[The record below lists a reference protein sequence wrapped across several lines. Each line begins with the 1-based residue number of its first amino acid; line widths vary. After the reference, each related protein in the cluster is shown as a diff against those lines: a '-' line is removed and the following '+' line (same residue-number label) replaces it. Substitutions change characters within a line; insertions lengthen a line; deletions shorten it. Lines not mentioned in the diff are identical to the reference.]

1 MRFVPIDEVEKE
13 EPSGFTFVPL
23 GQETPAKEQE
33 VLGVQAK
40 KDKGKSVL
48 EGTTLSEGEAPVKQE
63 TVKLPGFEHLYPSE
77 ESPFNLSE
85 QSRTEKLIMQGL
97 DPEFARAT
105 ARRNIAEGKATTGKE
120 YGIARETP
128 EEVQLAEDLKY
139 VSGKT
144 GIEDTAQVLKR
155 AGVKATTG
163 MAQAGGGMQRFV
175 GEMLDL
181 DTSDETKT
189 LDQIN
194 TFTQSMGEAPNKPVQ
209 IIEGAFNSI
218 GQQMPALVAG
228 VATGSQPLVLASM
241 FANSFGQNYDDSRRR
256 DLDAVDSTARAA
268 AYAAFEVIGEKFGL
282 GDQLTALKKA
292 ATGVAEK
299 DLAEFFAKALAKEIP
314 GEQLTY
320 AGQFAVDKGFGLNP
334 EAGLKEFIQGAV
346 DTMLVTATQ
355 GGIMLGGGMTMNKLV
370 GGKGGRQE
378 EPEQKTAAELTK
390 EKGFTFVPLGQTK
403 EEVVAAPIE
412 KAELREPT
420 MKNMREDFDS
430 LIGNLQEKYNSN
442 VDRLKQKFAE
452 ITGKTTA
459 EEADPVQAQFKDT
472 VARYQDMGMT
482 REQARQLATQDFQ
495 EAGYGNRLDTG
506 TVQSGVSV
514 PSEQR
519 GADTGTPAP
528 IGAGVGRDSETAVL
542 PSGGAEA
549 QPSTLKPVESF
560 FEDVEKKRNVDYKS
574 TKKLV
579 SMPIDQF
586 LTLAERLDTPDKD
599 KQERVSK
606 RIEADEQFSE
616 TPYLYF
622 GTWSKDMPKGQAKVT
637 GHEGRHRAMQLKK
650 MGYTHM
656 PVELRGDIR
665 WSEQDDPTK
674 GDYDEVYPTEIIG
687 ENDDVMPFPVPRE
700 MATAPYADAQQ
711 AAPTPAA
718 IEETVT
724 PTATVKQGKPRGR
737 PKAALTEE
745 EAAAKKATRAAQ
757 TKEWKAT
764 NKTVAEKLSVLDEQ
778 APVREE
784 FTNEDAYLDA
794 SMQYRARRNQALDLL
809 RETAFGPKRGTKLG
823 NDAKEGLNHPSVTV
837 KELAETQQ
845 RYELKKGTARAELIE
860 ATDGVE
866 NDKYADFKTS
876 GQALSWIAKNGNE
889 FESTLAKRILP
900 FVRNMRV
907 VIVRSPADLPTN
919 YLRRQFEGA
928 AGMYSNGVIYLD
940 ANGGMN
946 NTVFLHEALHGATI
960 DRINKYI
967 DAVDAGIEP
976 EANLAEAVEEMNAV
990 MKSAGRMYAA
1000 LNQLGMTDARTD
1012 ALARAEA
1019 FTDIKEFVAYGMSNP
1034 AMQEFLLQAP
1044 GMMSPT
1050 ATYFDGLY
1058 NRFVQSIR
1066 KLFNMGPKH
1075 SSAMQDLIIV
1085 TDKLLA
1091 VDIGEPKVTKQEA
1104 AAAKKQTQKFDVD
1117 AEKIRLSNTST
1128 DMVSA
1133 IGESIENHSFEPI
1146 KELLDARFE
1155 DLGNGFI
1162 KKTLYTMQTADI
1174 LRWKGN
1180 EIPALVE
1187 VDALTQEMSAM
1198 RMRMMAASAKKADA
1212 LAAFIRKNGSVALS
1226 NTMHLARLKKVSPTE
1241 HATAADAIKADPI
1254 IQQYERL
1261 NADPATDPADIPVN
1275 KGMIT
1280 RRTNQINAVYT
1291 AWDALGKQ
1299 KGGHEMYKMVRQYY
1313 QDAYTTTRTMLNEQ
1327 IDALPIDAAA
1337 KAKLLKSVRLMHEK
1351 SVGTDTEVLTDEDGT
1366 PFAEVSF
1373 KNLPEDYF
1381 PFKRYGEYWLRVE
1394 GGPAG
1399 REFYLFENGTQRNLF
1414 LKRRAREMGVD
1425 PKDSDIFEQGDD
1437 IHALRQNFQD
1447 SSVMLQEMFANI
1459 DQADGA
1465 GRFDIANFA
1474 GAADPEAAAK
1484 AALEAYK
1491 EELKDQLYQTYLM
1504 TMPER
1509 SFRKQFIHAEKITG
1523 FSADIL
1529 RNFKTSATA
1538 YANQLA
1544 KLKYGTEISNTVQRA
1559 RDTLKGMPTDMRGRM
1574 ELFVNEMDKRAQAE
1588 VNPPEDSAFAAG
1600 LNQFA
1605 FIMLLTGAAS
1615 AATQMASIPIMVM
1628 PTLSE
1633 QYGYG
1638 KASAEL
1644 AKLMPIWK
1652 SVGITQKDSETGEVT
1667 YTAPSLASSD
1677 LARKNP
1683 NLNRAF
1689 QEAAEKYNLFSLTN
1703 TSVITDSARTPDNSP
1718 ESMLGK
1724 TGKTITRGMTA
1735 LFTGSE
1741 RMSREIS
1748 FAMAFNLE
1756 FAKSGNFDESV
1767 QKAVQTT
1774 HELLGRYDNMNR
1786 PRVLR
1791 NFAGR
1796 TVGQFKMY
1804 SIFMTSW
1811 FIRNGNTMFREGLGE
1826 AEGRA
1831 AAQRL
1836 AGTLIMGSLFHGL
1849 VGMPMYSVITAVVD
1863 ALTDEDDEEVKKR
1876 LAKNPLTA
1884 MNSNFRFRYEF
1895 LPKYFGEITMPGLDG
1910 RQHSLAEVLEK
1921 GPISALTDINFS
1933 SRTSF
1938 DGMWWREA
1946 KPGKTF
1952 VETAQNIILSNLGPG
1967 VSTGFNMVGAIDDF
1981 SNGKIQR
1988 GLEKLVPAFFRGS
2001 LVATRLGTEGAETKG
2016 GDKLLKQEEI
2026 NTLNLIAAATGFQP
2040 TRLSRI
2046 QEKNFAIQ
2054 KELVEAGTKRIKL
2067 LRRLNELALDDKV
2080 DGDAIRK
2087 AVKDIVEYNKRYPM
2101 EKFLIE
2107 PETIRKSLETMAEKR
2122 GMTIRGQYM
2131 DKKLAPYVYPSTRA
2145 VTPIKEQ

>member
-1 MRFVPIDEVEKE
+1 MKFVPIDKVEKE
-13 EPSGFTFVPL
+13 EPSYKFVPLGEEGEGTGYTFVPL
-23 GQETPAKEQE
+23 AESQPEEDKITGVKEKT
-33 VLGVQAK
+33 K
-40 KDKGKSVL
+40 KGESVL
-48 EGTTLSEGEAPVKQE
+48 AGTTLTPATEVAPKQE

-85 QSRTEKLIMQGL
+85 QSRTEKLIMQGIA
-97 DPEFARAT
+97 PETARAT
-105 ARRNIAEGKATTGKE
+105 AQRNIIEGKPTTGRE
-120 YGIARETP
+120 FGIARETP

-218 GQQMPALVAG
+218 GQQMPALIAG

-282 GDQLTALKKA
+282 GDQLIALKKA

-403 EEVVAAPIE
+403 EEVVAPPVE

-420 MKNMREDFDS
+420 MENMREDFDA
-430 LIGNLQEKYNSN
+430 LIGNLQEKYNSS

-459 EEADPVQAQFKDT
+459 EEVDPIQAQFKDT

-482 REQARQLATQDFQ
+482 REQARQLATQDFE
-495 EAGYGNRLDTG
+495 EAGYGDRLDTG

-549 QPSTLKPVESF
+549 QPSALGKVVGFTTAKGSTYEVDDQGKTVRTKRSEGKGQGTTYEPHSALYLDTASQESMMDDMRGGMGDTAIRLGYEKDGSFVSVADVNEIPSDAAPKVAVVNKNTNSLVSIFDAQTQPAVDLHPVE
-560 FEDVEKKRNVDYKS
+560 
-574 TKKLV
+574 KLY
-579 SMPIDQF
+579 
-586 LTLAERLDTPDKD
+586 TPDGMSNTHVGNKIT
-599 KQERVSK
+599 E
-606 RIEADEQFSE
+606 
-616 TPYLYF
+616 
-622 GTWSKDMPKGQAKVT
+622 
-637 GHEGRHRAMQLKK
+637 LK
-650 MGYTHM
+650 T
-656 PVELRGDIR
+656 
-665 WSEQDDPTK
+665 
-674 GDYDEVYPTEIIG
+674 
-687 ENDDVMPFPVPRE
+687 
-700 MATAPYADAQQ
+700 
-711 AAPTPAA
+711 APTPAA
-718 IEETVT
+718 VEETVT

-745 EAAAKKATRAAQ
+745 EAAAKKAARAEQ

-764 NKTVAEKLSVLDEQ
+764 NKQLLDAQNVLNLE

-794 SMQYRARRNQALDLL
+794 SMRYRTDRQAALDLL
-809 RETAFGPKRGTKLG
+809 NGIATGARRNTALG
-823 NDAKEGLNHPSVTV
+823 KTAQEGLTNPSITPQELAAV
-837 KELAETQQ
+837 KEREAL
-845 RYELKKGTARAELIE
+845 RKGTARSELLE

-866 NDKYADFKTS
+866 NDKYADFKTV
-876 GQALSWIAKNGNE
+876 GQALTWLTKNGNE
-889 FESTLAKRILP
+889 FESTLAKRMLP
-900 FVRNMRV
+900 FVRNMKV

-919 YLRRQFEGA
+919 YLRKQFEGA

-967 DAVDAGIEP
+967 DAVDAGVEP
-976 EANLAEAVEEMNAV
+976 EAKLAEAVEEMNAV

-1058 NRFVQSIR
+1058 NRFVQTIR

-1091 VDIGEPKVTKQEA
+1091 VEIGESKVTKQEA
-1104 AAAKKQTQKFDVD
+1104 ALAKKQTQKFDVD
-1117 AEKIRLSNTST
+1117 AEKIRLSNSST
-1128 DMVSA
+1128 TMVSA

-1280 RRTNQINAVYT
+1280 RRTNQINAVYA

-1337 KAKLLKSVRLMHEK
+1337 KARLLKSVRLMHER
-1351 SVGTDTEVLTDEDGT
+1351 SVGQGVEKEIVEADDGT
-1366 PFAEVSF
+1366 PFAEISF

-1399 REFYLFENGTQRNLF
+1399 REFYLFENGKDRNLF
-1414 LKRRAREMGVD
+1414 QARRARELGVD
-1425 PKDSDIFEQGDD
+1425 RNDPKTFSKGDD
-1437 IHALRQNFQD
+1437 IHALRKNFQD
-1447 SSVMLQEMFANI
+1447 SSAMLQEMFSNI
-1459 DQADGA
+1459 DQATGE
-1465 GRFDIANFA
+1465 GRFDKAKFA

-1538 YANQLA
+1538 YSNQLA
-1544 KLKYGTEISNTVQRA
+1544 KLKYGTEINNTIQRA
-1559 RDTLKGMPTDMRGRM
+1559 RDTLEGMPADMRGRM
-1574 ELFVNEMDKRAQAE
+1574 ELFVNEMNTRAQAE
-1588 VNPPEDSAFAAG
+1588 INPPEDSALAAG

-1638 KASAEL
+1638 KASVEL

-1748 FAMAFNLE
+1748 FAMTFNLE
-1756 FAKSGNFDESV
+1756 FAKSGNFDEAV

-1796 TVGQFKMY
+1796 TIGQFKMY

-1811 FIRNGNTMFREGLGE
+1811 FVRNANTMFREGLGE

-1836 AGTLIMGSLFHGL
+1836 TGTLIMGSLFHGL

-1946 KPGKTF
+1946 KPGKTY

-1967 VSTGFNMVGAIDDF
+1967 VSTSFNMVGAIDDF

-1988 GLEKLVPAFFRGS
+1988 GLEKIVPAFFRGS

-2026 NTLNLIAAATGFQP
+2026 STMNLIAAATGFQP
-2040 TRLSRI
+2040 TRLARI

-2080 DGDAIRK
+2080 DGDAIKK
-2087 AVKDIVEYNKRYPM
+2087 AVKDIVEYNNRYPM
-2101 EKFLIE
+2101 EKFLIS

-2131 DKKLAPYVYPSTRA
+2131 DKKLAPYVYPSTKA
-2145 VTPIKEQ
+2145 VTPLKEE

>member
-1 MRFVPIDEVEKE
+1 MAKTEYTPEELGLVPVKDEYTPEELGLFPEKE
-13 EPSGFTFVPL
+13 EYSPEELGLVPGKQSLAFQRAVEGPDLSGLPMPKFDFSKAVAEEKTEPV
-23 GQETPAKEQE
+23 AKEEKPLNIGEATSNPFLGLTARGATLLGEGIEGVARVGESFGDYLEEKLPISGLSKEELESKRQLE
-33 VLGVQAK
+33 PLFNWADSLRNFGKEINYQPSQKLGDIADNPATLVPFIAERIIASSPDMAAAVLAFPAYVGTRTNEILNQRLK
-40 KDKGKSVL
+40 NDDKELKDATVADVAISAGAAVI
-48 EGTTLSEGEAPVKQE
+48 EGT
-63 TVKLPGFEHLYPSE
+63 FER
-77 ESPFNLSE
+77 FA
-85 QSRTEKLIMQGL
+85 TKGL
-97 DPEFARAT
+97 LKPT
-105 ARRNIAEGKATTGKE
+105 TATTGAGRVGKE
-120 YGIARETP
+120 TAIQSGTEAIEEGVGYLGGAAGTKKGVDYRELGEQMLEGAIVGGGLGASVQGGKEGYQVYKERAADNEYKDAMATILQDNGFSFAP
-128 EEVQLAEDLKY
+128 PEVQQE
-139 VSGKT
+139 V
-144 GIEDTAQVLKR
+144 
-155 AGVKATTG
+155 TTS
-163 MAQAGGGMQRFV
+163 
-175 GEMLDL
+175 LL
-181 DTSDETKT
+181 DTVK
-189 LDQIN
+189 
-194 TFTQSMGEAPNKPVQ
+194 G
-209 IIEGAFNSI
+209 
-218 GQQMPALVAG
+218 
-228 VATGSQPLVLASM
+228 
-241 FANSFGQNYDDSRRR
+241 
-256 DLDAVDSTARAA
+256 DLQERVDSIKER
-268 AYAAFEVIGEKFGL
+268 
-282 GDQLTALKKA
+282 LTAFRAPK
-292 ATGVAEK
+292 VAE
-299 DLAEFFAKALAKEIP
+299 
-314 GEQLTY
+314 
-320 AGQFAVDKGFGLNP
+320 
-334 EAGLKEFIQGAV
+334 
-346 DTMLVTATQ
+346 
-355 GGIMLGGGMTMNKLV
+355 
-370 GGKGGRQE
+370 E
-378 EPEQKTAAELTK
+378 ED
-390 EKGFTFVPLGQTK
+390 PL
-403 EEVVAAPIE
+403 
-412 KAELREPT
+412 
-420 MKNMREDFDS
+420 
-430 LIGNLQEKYNSN
+430 
-442 VDRLKQKFAE
+442 
-452 ITGKTTA
+452 
-459 EEADPVQAQFKDT
+459 QAQYNDT

-482 REQARQLATQDFQ
+482 RAQARQLATQDFE
-495 EAGYGNRLDTG
+495 EAGYGDRLDTG
-506 TVQSGVSV
+506 TVQSGISV

-519 GADTGTPAP
+519 GTDTGTPAP
-528 IGAGVGRDSETAVL
+528 IGAGVGRDSQAAVL
-542 PSGGAEA
+542 STSGAET
-549 QPSTLKPVESF
+549 QPSALDKVIGFTTAKGSTYDVDAQGKTSRTKKSEGKGQGTTYAPHSALYLDTKSQEEMMDDMRGGMGDTAIRLGYEQDGNFVSVADINELPDGATPKVAVVNKAENKVVSVYDAQTNPAVGLHPVEKMYT
-560 FEDVEKKRNVDYKS
+560 EDGMSNTHVGNKITE
-574 TKKLV
+574 
-579 SMPIDQF
+579 
-586 LTLAERLDTPDKD
+586 
-599 KQERVSK
+599 
-606 RIEADEQFSE
+606 
-616 TPYLYF
+616 
-622 GTWSKDMPKGQAKVT
+622 
-637 GHEGRHRAMQLKK
+637 LK
-650 MGYTHM
+650 
-656 PVELRGDIR
+656 
-665 WSEQDDPTK
+665 
-674 GDYDEVYPTEIIG
+674 
-687 ENDDVMPFPVPRE
+687 
-700 MATAPYADAQQ
+700 TAPTAAQ
-711 AAPTPAA
+711 A
-718 IEETVT
+718 ETVVT
-724 PTATVKQGKPRGR
+724 PTIAPVKQGKPRGR
-737 PKAALTEE
+737 PAADLTPE
-745 EAAAKKATRAAQ
+745 EALAKKQAKAAQ

-764 NKTVAEKLSVLDEQ
+764 NKQLLEAQSVLNRE
-778 APVREE
+778 APIRED
-784 FTNEDAYLDA
+784 FQDQDSYLDA
-794 SMQYRARRNQALDLL
+794 SMRYRSERSQALDLL
-809 RETAFGPKRGTKLG
+809 NGIATGARRNTALG
-823 NDAKEGLNHPSVTV
+823 KTAQEGLTNPSITPQELAAV
-837 KELAETQQ
+837 KERESL
-845 RYELKKGTARAELIE
+845 RKGTSRAELIE
-860 ATDGVE
+860 ATDGTD
-866 NDKYADFKTS
+866 NAKYADFKTG
-876 GQALSWIAKNGNE
+876 GQALTWLAKNGNE

-900 FVRNMRV
+900 FVRNMKV
-907 VIVRSPADLPTN
+907 VIVRSAADLPTN
-919 YLRRQFEGA
+919 YLRKQFEGA

-940 ANGGMN
+940 VNGGMN

-960 DRINKYI
+960 DRINKYLDDI
-967 DAVDAGIEP
+967 AEGIEP
-976 EANLAEAVEEMNAV
+976 DAKLAEAVEEMNAV
-990 MKSAGRMYAA
+990 MKSAGRLYEA
-1000 LNQLGMTDARTD
+1000 LNKLGMTDERTD
-1012 ALARAEA
+1012 ALASAGA
-1019 FTDIKEFVAYGMSNP
+1019 FTDIKEFVAYGMSQP

-1044 GMMSPT
+1044 GMYLGPKTSF
-1050 ATYFDGLY
+1050 FDGVF

-1066 KLFNMGPKH
+1066 KMFNMGEKH
-1075 SSAMQDLIIV
+1075 NSAMQDLIIV

-1091 VDIGEPKVTKQEA
+1091 ADIGESKVTKQEA
-1104 AAAKKQTQKFDVD
+1104 ALAKKQTQKFDVD

-1351 SVGTDTEVLTDEDGT
+1351 SVGTATETVTDEDGT
-1366 PFAEVSF
+1366 PFVEVSF

-1399 REFYLFENGTQRNLF
+1399 REFYLFENGKDRNLF
-1414 LKRRAREMGVD
+1414 QARRARELGVD
-1425 PKDSDIFEQGDD
+1425 RNDQKTFFKGDD

-1447 SSVMLQEMFANI
+1447 SSVMLQEMFSNI
-1459 DQADGA
+1459 DQATGD
-1465 GRFDIANFA
+1465 GRFDPANFT
-1474 GAADPEAAAK
+1474 GQADPAGAAK
-1484 AALEAYK
+1484 AALDAYK

-1509 SFRKQFIHAEKITG
+1509 SFRKQFIHAEKVTG

-1538 YANQLA
+1538 YSNQLA
-1544 KLKYGTEISNTVQRA
+1544 KLKYGTEINNSIQRA
-1559 RDTLKGMPTDMRGRM
+1559 RDTLEGMPADMRGRM
-1574 ELFVNEMDKRAQAE
+1574 ELFVNEMNTRAQAE
-1588 VNPPEDSAFAAG
+1588 INPPEDSALAAG
-1600 LNQFA
+1600 VNQFA

-1628 PTLSE
+1628 PTLSQ

-1689 QEAAEKYNLFSLTN
+1689 QEAMEKYNLFSLTN
-1703 TSVITDSARTPDNSP
+1703 TSVITDTARTPDDAP
-1718 ESMLGK
+1718 ETILRK
-1724 TGKTITRGMTA
+1724 TGQTINRGMTA

-1748 FAMAFNLE
+1748 FAMTFNLE
-1756 FAKSGNFDESV
+1756 FAKSGNFDEAV

-1774 HELLGRYDNMNR
+1774 YELLGRYDNMNR

-1796 TVGQFKMY
+1796 TIGQFKMY

-1811 FIRNGNTMFREGLGE
+1811 FIRNANTMFREGLGE
-1826 AEGRA
+1826 ADGRA

-1849 VGMPMYSVITAVVD
+1849 VGMPTYSVITSLID
-1863 ALTDEDDEEVKKR
+1863 ALSDEEDEEVKKR

-1921 GPISALTDINFS
+1921 GPISVLTDINFS

-1946 KPGKTF
+1946 KPGKTYI
-1952 VETAQNIILSNLGPG
+1952 ETAQNIILSNLGPG

-1988 GLEKLVPAFFRGS
+1988 GLEKIVPAFFRGS

-2026 NTLNLIAAATGFQP
+2026 GTMNLIAAATGFQP
-2040 TRLSRI
+2040 TRLARI
-2046 QEKNFAIQ
+2046 QERNFAMQ
-2054 KELVEAGTKRIKL
+2054 KEVVEAATKRTKL

-2080 DGDAIRK
+2080 NGDDIRDAI
-2087 AVKDIVEYNKRYPM
+2087 KDIVEYNKRYPM

-2107 PETIRKSLETMAEKR
+2107 PDTIRRSLETMAEKR

-2131 DKKLAPYVYPSTRA
+2131 DKKLAPYVYPSTKV

>member
-1 MRFVPIDEVEKE
+1 MAKTEYTPEELGLVPVKNEYTPEELGLFPEKE
-13 EPSGFTFVPL
+13 EYSPEELGLVPGKQSLAFQRAIEGPDLSGLPMPKFDFSKTIAEEKPKPIVKEEKPLNIGEATSNPFLGLTARGATLLGEGIEGVARVGESFGDYLEEKLPISGLSKEELESKRQLEPLFNWADSLRNFGKEINYQPSQKLGDIADNPATLVPFIAERIIASSPDMAAAVL
-23 GQETPAKEQE
+23 AFPAYVGTRTNEILNQRLKNDEKE
-33 VLGVQAK
+33 L
-40 KDKGKSVL
+40 KDATVADVAISAGAAVI
-48 EGTTLSEGEAPVKQE
+48 EGT
-63 TVKLPGFEHLYPSE
+63 FER
-77 ESPFNLSE
+77 FA
-85 QSRTEKLIMQGL
+85 TKGL
-97 DPEFARAT
+97 LKPT
-105 ARRNIAEGKATTGKE
+105 TATTGAGRVGKE
-120 YGIARETP
+120 TAIQSGTEAIEEGVGYLGGAAGTKKGVDYRELG
-128 EEVQLAEDLKY
+128 EQMLEGAIV
-139 VSGKT
+139 
-144 GIEDTAQVLKR
+144 
-155 AGVKATTG
+155 
-163 MAQAGGGMQRFV
+163 GGGL
-175 GEMLDL
+175 GA
-181 DTSDETKT
+181 S
-189 LDQIN
+189 
-194 TFTQSMGEAPNKPVQ
+194 VQ
-209 IIEGAFNSI
+209 GGKEGY
-218 GQQMPALVAG
+218 QV
-228 VATGSQPLVLASM
+228 
-241 FANSFGQNYDDSRRR
+241 YKE
-256 DLDAVDSTARAA
+256 RAA
-268 AYAAFEVIGEKFGL
+268 DNEYKDAM
-282 GDQLTALKKA
+282 
-292 ATGVAEK
+292 ATI
-299 DLAEFFAKALAKEIP
+299 L
-314 GEQLTY
+314 Q
-320 AGQFAVDKGFGLNP
+320 DKGFSFAPPEVQQEVTTSILDTVKGDLQERVDNIKERLAAFRAPAATEGEP
-334 EAGLKEFIQGAV
+334 EADA
-346 DTMLVTATQ
+346 
-355 GGIMLGGGMTMNKLV
+355 
-370 GGKGGRQE
+370 R
-378 EPEQKTAAELTK
+378 
-390 EKGFTFVPLGQTK
+390 
-403 EEVVAAPIE
+403 
-412 KAELREPT
+412 
-420 MKNMREDFDS
+420 
-430 LIGNLQEKYNSN
+430 
-442 VDRLKQKFAE
+442 QKFYE
-452 ITGKTTA
+452 
-459 EEADPVQAQFKDT
+459 QAQ
-472 VARYQDMGMT
+472 ARYQDMGMT
-482 REQARQLATQDFQ
+482 RAQARQLADQDFE
-495 EAGYGNRLDTG
+495 EAGYGTRLDTG
-506 TVQSGVSV
+506 TVQPSVSM

-519 GADTGTPAP
+519 GADTGAPAP
-528 IGAGVGRDSETAVL
+528 IGARVGRDSETAVL
-542 PSGGAEA
+542 PSGGTEA
-549 QPSTLKPVESF
+549 QPSALEVPQNLVDLRKQMVAADELAARSKYGP
-560 FEDVEKKRNVDYKS
+560 DKRNATMASRRYLAAMEEATG
-574 TKKLV
+574 TKETTSPEWQALNDAV
-579 SMPIDQF
+579 VQQSEAAP
-586 LTLAERLDTPDKD
+586 
-599 KQERVSK
+599 V
-606 RIEADEQFSE
+606 IEE
-616 TPYLYF
+616 TE
-622 GTWSKDMPKGQAKVT
+622 A
-637 GHEGRHRAMQLKK
+637 
-650 MGYTHM
+650 
-656 PVELRGDIR
+656 
-665 WSEQDDPTK
+665 
-674 GDYDEVYPTEIIG
+674 
-687 ENDDVMPFPVPRE
+687 
-700 MATAPYADAQQ
+700 

-718 IEETVT
+718 VEETVT
-724 PTATVKQGKPRGR
+724 PIAPVKQGKPRGR
-737 PKAALTEE
+737 KKLDLTEE
-745 EAAAKKATRAAQ
+745 EAAAKKAAKAAQ

-764 NKTVAEKLSVLDEQ
+764 NKQLLDAQNVLNLE

-794 SMQYRARRNQALDLL
+794 SMRYRTDRQAALDLL
-809 RETAFGPKRGTKLG
+809 NGMATGARRNTALG
-823 NDAKEGLNHPSVTV
+823 KTAQAGLANPSITPQELAAV
-837 KELAETQQ
+837 KEREAL
-845 RYELKKGTARAELIE
+845 RKGTARAELLE
-860 ATDGVE
+860 ATDGIE
-866 NDKYADFKTS
+866 NAKYAEFKTG
-876 GQALSWIAKNGNE
+876 GQALTWLAKNGNE

-900 FVRNMRV
+900 FVRNMKV
-907 VIVRSPADLPTN
+907 VIVRSGADLPTN
-919 YLRRQFEGA
+919 YLRSQFEGA

-960 DRINKYI
+960 DRINKYL
-967 DAVDAGIEP
+967 DDVAEGREP

-990 MKSAGRMYAA
+990 MKSAGRLYDA
-1000 LNQLGMTDARTD
+1000 LNKLGMTDERTD
-1012 ALARAEA
+1012 ALARANA
-1019 FTDIKEFVAYGMSNP
+1019 FTDIKEFVAYGMSQP

-1044 GMMSPT
+1044 GMYLGPRTSF
-1050 ATYFDGLY
+1050 FDGVF

-1066 KLFNMGPKH
+1066 KMFNMGEKH
-1075 SSAMQDLIIV
+1075 NSAMQDLIIV

-1091 VDIGEPKVTKQEA
+1091 AEIGEPKVTKQEA
-1104 AAAKKQTQKFDVD
+1104 ALAKKQTQKFDVD

-1128 DMVSA
+1128 TMVSA
-1133 IGESIENHSFEPI
+1133 IGESIENHNFEPI

-1212 LAAFIRKNGSVALS
+1212 LAAFVRKNGSVALS

-1280 RRTNQINAVYT
+1280 RRTNQINAVYA

-1327 IDALPIDAAA
+1327 IDALPIDDAA

-1351 SVGTDTEVLTDEDGT
+1351 SVGAATETVLDEDGT
-1366 PFAEVSF
+1366 PFTEVSF

-1399 REFYLFENGTQRNLF
+1399 REFYLFENGKDRNLF
-1414 LKRRAREMGVD
+1414 QARRARELGVD
-1425 PKDSDIFEQGDD
+1425 RNDPKTFSKGDD

-1459 DQADGA
+1459 DQATGDA
-1465 GRFDIANFA
+1465 RFDPANFT
-1474 GAADPEAAAK
+1474 GQADPAGAAK
-1484 AALEAYK
+1484 AALDAYK

-1544 KLKYGTEISNTVQRA
+1544 KLKYGTEINNTVQRA
-1559 RDTLKGMPTDMRGRM
+1559 RDTLAGMPADMRGRM
-1574 ELFVNEMDKRAQAE
+1574 ELFVNEMDKRAQDE
-1588 VNPPEDSAFAAG
+1588 INPPEDSGLAAG
-1600 LNQFA
+1600 VNQFA

-1638 KASAEL
+1638 KASVEL

-1689 QEAAEKYNLFSLTN
+1689 QEAMEKYNLFSLTN
-1703 TSVITDSARTPDNSP
+1703 TSVITDTARTPDDAP
-1718 ESMLGK
+1718 ETLLRK
-1724 TGKTITRGMTA
+1724 TGQTINRGMTA

-1748 FAMAFNLE
+1748 FAMTFNLE
-1756 FAKSGNFDESV
+1756 FAKSGNFDEAV

-1786 PRVLR
+1786 PRILR

-1796 TVGQFKMY
+1796 TIGQFKMY

-1811 FIRNGNTMFREGLGE
+1811 FIRNANTMFREGLGE
-1826 AEGRA
+1826 ADGRA
-1831 AAQRL
+1831 ATQRM
-1836 AGTLIMGSLFHGL
+1836 AGVLLMGSLFHGL
-1849 VGMPMYSVITAVVD
+1849 VGMPMYSVITSVID
-1863 ALTDEDDEEVKKR
+1863 ALSDEEDEEVKKR

-1884 MNSNFRFRYEF
+1884 MNANFRFRYEF

-1946 KPGKTF
+1946 KPGKTY

-1988 GLEKLVPAFFRGS
+1988 GLEKIVPAFFRGS

-2026 NTLNLIAAATGFQP
+2026 STMNLIAAATGFQP
-2040 TRLSRI
+2040 TRLARI
-2046 QEKNFAIQ
+2046 QERNFAMQ
-2054 KELVEAGTKRIKL
+2054 KEIVEAASKRTKV

-2080 DGDAIRK
+2080 DGNAIRDAI
-2087 AVKDIVEYNKRYPM
+2087 KDIVEYNKRYPM
-2101 EKFLIE
+2101 EKFLIK
-2107 PETIRKSLETMAEKR
+2107 PDTIRRSLETMAEKR

-2131 DKKLAPYVYPSTRA
+2131 DKKLAPYVYPSTKV
-2145 VTPIKEQ
+2145 VTPLKEE

>member
-1 MRFVPIDEVEKE
+1 MAKTEYTPEELGLVPVKDEYTPEELGLFPEKE
-13 EPSGFTFVPL
+13 EYSPEELGLVPGKQSLAFQRAIEGPDLSGLPMPKFDFSKVAVEEKPKAAPVTEEERQLNMSEPTSNVLKGAVARGAKLLGEGVEGFTRATEALGKKMEGSLTEEERAGMQALKEKSPVPAIEFDPNMYKNMQNWASSLKDFGAEINYRPDNKL
-23 GQETPAKEQE
+23 GDIADNPLTIVPFIAERIITSSPDMAAAVLAFPAYVTARTNEILNERLKNDEKTLADAT
-33 VLGVQAK
+33 VSDVAVATGAA
-40 KDKGKSVL
+40 VL
-48 EGTTLSEGEAPVKQE
+48 EGTLERFATK
-63 TVKLPGFEHLYPSE
+63 
-77 ESPFNLSE
+77 
-85 QSRTEKLIMQGL
+85 GL
-97 DPEFARAT
+97 GRPT
-105 ARRNIAEGKATTGKE
+105 AATTGAGRIGKE
-120 YGIARETP
+120 TAI
-128 EEVQLAEDLKY
+128 Q
-139 VSGKT
+139 SGT
-144 GIEDTAQVLKR
+144 EGIEEGIGYLGGA
-155 AGVKATTG
+155 AGTKKGVDYRELGEQMLEGAIV
-163 MAQAGGGMQRFV
+163 GGGLGATVQ
-175 GEMLDL
+175 G
-181 DTSDETKT
+181 TK
-189 LDQIN
+189 
-194 TFTQSMGEAPNKPVQ
+194 
-209 IIEGAFNSI
+209 EGY
-218 GQQMPALVAG
+218 QV
-228 VATGSQPLVLASM
+228 
-241 FANSFGQNYDDSRRR
+241 YKE
-256 DLDAVDSTARAA
+256 RAA
-268 AYAAFEVIGEKFGL
+268 DNEYKDAM
-282 GDQLTALKKA
+282 
-292 ATGVAEK
+292 ATI
-299 DLAEFFAKALAKEIP
+299 L
-314 GEQLTY
+314 Q
-320 AGQFAVDKGFGLNP
+320 DKGFSFAPP
-334 EAGLKEFIQGAV
+334 EVQQEVTTSILDTVKGDLQERVASIKERLAAFRAP
-346 DTMLVTATQ
+346 ATTE
-355 GGIMLGGGMTMNKLV
+355 G
-370 GGKGGRQE
+370 
-378 EPEQKTAAELTK
+378 EPETDA
-390 EKGFTFVPLGQTK
+390 
-403 EEVVAAPIE
+403 
-412 KAELREPT
+412 R
-420 MKNMREDFDS
+420 
-430 LIGNLQEKYNSN
+430 
-442 VDRLKQKFAE
+442 QKFYE
-452 ITGKTTA
+452 QT
-459 EEADPVQAQFKDT
+459 Q
-472 VARYQDMGMT
+472 ARYQQLGLT
-482 REQARQLATQDFQ
+482 REEAAKLAQQDFE
-495 EAGYGNRLDTG
+495 EAGYGTRLDTG
-506 TVQSGVSV
+506 AVQSGVSV
-514 PSEQR
+514 PSEQLATAA
-519 GADTGTPAP
+519 GVTEPV
-528 IGAGVGRDSETAVL
+528 GAGVGRDSQAAVL
-542 PSGGAEA
+542 PPSGAEA
-549 QPSTLKPVESF
+549 QPSTLEVPQNLVDLRKQMVAADELAARSKYGP
-560 FEDVEKKRNVDYKS
+560 DKRNATMASRRYLAAMEEATG
-574 TKKLV
+574 TKETTSPEWQALNDAV
-579 SMPIDQF
+579 VQQSEAAPVIEE
-586 LTLAERLDTPDKD
+586 AE
-599 KQERVSK
+599 
-606 RIEADEQFSE
+606 A
-616 TPYLYF
+616 
-622 GTWSKDMPKGQAKVT
+622 
-637 GHEGRHRAMQLKK
+637 
-650 MGYTHM
+650 
-656 PVELRGDIR
+656 
-665 WSEQDDPTK
+665 
-674 GDYDEVYPTEIIG
+674 
-687 ENDDVMPFPVPRE
+687 
-700 MATAPYADAQQ
+700 

-718 IEETVT
+718 VEETVT
-724 PTATVKQGKPRGR
+724 PIAPVKQGKPRGR
-737 PKAALTEE
+737 KKLDLTEE
-745 EAAAKKATRAAQ
+745 EAAAKKAARATQ

-764 NKTVAEKLSVLDEQ
+764 NKQLLDAQNVLNLE

-794 SMQYRARRNQALDLL
+794 SMRYRTDRQAALDLL
-809 RETAFGPKRGTKLG
+809 NGMATGARRNTALGKR
-823 NDAKEGLNHPSVTV
+823 AQEGLANPNITPQELAAV
-837 KELAETQQ
+837 KEREAL
-845 RYELKKGTARAELIE
+845 RKGTARSELLE
-860 ATDGVE
+860 ATNGVE
-866 NDKYADFKTS
+866 NDKYADFS
-876 GQALSWIAKNGNE
+876 NGGQALSWIAKNGNE

-900 FVRNMRV
+900 FVRNMKV
-907 VIVRSPADLPTN
+907 VIVRSGADLPTN
-919 YLRRQFEGA
+919 YLRSQFEGA

-960 DRINKYI
+960 DRINKYL
-967 DAVDAGIEP
+967 DDVAEGREP

-990 MKSAGRMYAA
+990 MKSAGRLYDA
-1000 LNQLGMTDARTD
+1000 LNKLGMTDERTD
-1012 ALARAEA
+1012 ALARANA
-1019 FTDIKEFVAYGMSNP
+1019 FTDIKEFVAYGMSQP

-1044 GMMSPT
+1044 GMYLGPKTSF
-1050 ATYFDGLY
+1050 FDGIF

-1066 KLFNMGPKH
+1066 KMFNMGEKH
-1075 SSAMQDLIIV
+1075 NSAMQDLIIV

-1091 VDIGEPKVTKQEA
+1091 TQIGEPKVTKQEA
-1104 AAAKKQTQKFDVD
+1104 ALAKKQTQKFDVD

-1133 IGESIENHSFEPI
+1133 IGESIDNHSFEPI

-1187 VDALTQEMSAM
+1187 VDSLTQEMSAM

-1226 NTMHLARLKKVSPTE
+1226 NAMHLARLKKVSPTE

-1280 RRTNQINAVYT
+1280 RRTNQIQAVYA

-1299 KGGHEMYKMVRQYY
+1299 KGGHEMYAMVRQYY
-1313 QDAYTTTRTMLNEQ
+1313 QDAYTATRTLLNEQ

-1351 SVGTDTEVLTDEDGT
+1351 SVGAAAETVLDEDGT

-1399 REFYLFENGTQRNLF
+1399 REFYLFENGKDRNLF
-1414 LKRRAREMGVD
+1414 QARRARELGVD
-1425 PKDSDIFEQGDD
+1425 RNDPGTFSKGDD

-1447 SSVMLQEMFANI
+1447 SSVMLQEMFAAI
-1459 DQADGA
+1459 DGA
-1465 GRFDIANFA
+1465 DTSKAPVNFSEDI
-1474 GAADPEAAAK
+1474 
-1484 AALEAYK
+1484 
-1491 EELKDQLYQTYLM
+1491 KDQLYQIYLQ

-1509 SFRKQFIHAEKITG
+1509 SFRKQFIHADKVTG

-1538 YANQLA
+1538 YSNQLA
-1544 KLKYGTEISNTVQRA
+1544 KLKYGTEISNSIRRA
-1559 RDTLKGMPTDMRGRM
+1559 RDTLAGMPADMRGRM
-1574 ELFVNEMDKRAQAE
+1574 ELFVNEMDKRAQDE
-1588 VNPPEDSAFAAG
+1588 VNPPEDSGLAAG
-1600 LNQFA
+1600 VNQFA

-1628 PTLSE
+1628 PTLSQ

-1638 KASAEL
+1638 KASVEL

-1652 SVGITQKDSETGEVT
+1652 SIGITQKDPETGEVT

-1689 QEAAEKYNLFSLTN
+1689 QEAIEKYNLFSLTN
-1703 TSVITDSARTPDNSP
+1703 TSVITDTARTPDDTP
-1718 ESMLGK
+1718 ETLLRK
-1724 TGKTITRGMTA
+1724 TGQTINRGMTA

-1756 FAKSGNFDESV
+1756 FAKSGNFDEAV
-1767 QKAVQTT
+1767 QKAVETT

-1796 TVGQFKMY
+1796 TIGQFKMY

-1849 VGMPMYSVITAVVD
+1849 VGMPMYSVITSLID
-1863 ALTDEDDEEVKKR
+1863 ALSDEEDEEVKKR

-1967 VSTGFNMVGAIDDF
+1967 VSTGFNMAGAIDDF

-2001 LVATRLGTEGAETKG
+2001 LVSYRLGTEGAETKG

-2026 NTLNLIAAATGFQP
+2026 NTMNLIAAATGFQP

-2054 KELVEAGTKRIKL
+2054 KELVEAGTKRTKL
-2067 LRRLNELALDDKV
+2067 LRRLNEIALDDKV
-2080 DGDAIRK
+2080 DGAAITK
-2087 AVKDIVEYNKRYPM
+2087 AIKDIVEYNKRYPM

-2107 PETIRKSLETMAEKR
+2107 PDTIRRSLETMAEKR

-2131 DKKLAPYVYPSTRA
+2131 DKKLAPYVYPSTKA
-2145 VTPIKEQ
+2145 VTPLKEE

>member
-1 MRFVPIDEVEKE
+1 MQERVDNIKE
-13 EPSGFTFVPL
+13 RLAAFRA
-23 GQETPAKEQE
+23 PA
-33 VLGVQAK
+33 
-40 KDKGKSVL
+40 
-48 EGTTLSEGEAPVKQE
+48 TTEGEPE
-63 TVKLPGFEHLYPSE
+63 T
-77 ESPFNLSE
+77 
-85 QSRTEKLIMQGL
+85 
-97 DPEFARAT
+97 DAR
-105 ARRNIAEGKATTGKE
+105 
-120 YGIARETP
+120 
-128 EEVQLAEDLKY
+128 
-139 VSGKT
+139 
-144 GIEDTAQVLKR
+144 
-155 AGVKATTG
+155 
-163 MAQAGGGMQRFV
+163 
-175 GEMLDL
+175 
-181 DTSDETKT
+181 
-189 LDQIN
+189 
-194 TFTQSMGEAPNKPVQ
+194 
-209 IIEGAFNSI
+209 
-218 GQQMPALVAG
+218 
-228 VATGSQPLVLASM
+228 
-241 FANSFGQNYDDSRRR
+241 
-256 DLDAVDSTARAA
+256 
-268 AYAAFEVIGEKFGL
+268 
-282 GDQLTALKKA
+282 
-292 ATGVAEK
+292 
-299 DLAEFFAKALAKEIP
+299 
-314 GEQLTY
+314 
-320 AGQFAVDKGFGLNP
+320 
-334 EAGLKEFIQGAV
+334 
-346 DTMLVTATQ
+346 
-355 GGIMLGGGMTMNKLV
+355 
-370 GGKGGRQE
+370 
-378 EPEQKTAAELTK
+378 
-390 EKGFTFVPLGQTK
+390 
-403 EEVVAAPIE
+403 
-412 KAELREPT
+412 
-420 MKNMREDFDS
+420 
-430 LIGNLQEKYNSN
+430 
-442 VDRLKQKFAE
+442 QKFYE
-452 ITGKTTA
+452 QT
-459 EEADPVQAQFKDT
+459 Q
-472 VARYQDMGMT
+472 ARYQQLGLT
-482 REQARQLATQDFQ
+482 REEAAKLAQQDFE
-495 EAGYGNRLDTG
+495 EAGYGTRLDTG
-506 TVQSGVSV
+506 AVQSGVSV
-514 PSEQR
+514 PSEQLATAA
-519 GADTGTPAP
+519 GVTEPV
-528 IGAGVGRDSETAVL
+528 GAGVGRDSQAAVL

-549 QPSTLKPVESF
+549 QPSTLEVPQNLVDLRKQMVAADELAARSKYGP
-560 FEDVEKKRNVDYKS
+560 DKRNATMASRRYLAAMEEATG
-574 TKKLV
+574 TKETTSPEWQALNDAV
-579 SMPIDQF
+579 VQQSEAAPVIEE
-586 LTLAERLDTPDKD
+586 AE
-599 KQERVSK
+599 
-606 RIEADEQFSE
+606 A
-616 TPYLYF
+616 
-622 GTWSKDMPKGQAKVT
+622 
-637 GHEGRHRAMQLKK
+637 
-650 MGYTHM
+650 
-656 PVELRGDIR
+656 
-665 WSEQDDPTK
+665 
-674 GDYDEVYPTEIIG
+674 
-687 ENDDVMPFPVPRE
+687 
-700 MATAPYADAQQ
+700 
-711 AAPTPAA
+711 AAPTSAA
-718 IEETVT
+718 VEETVT
-724 PTATVKQGKPRGR
+724 PIAPVKQGKPRGR
-737 PKAALTEE
+737 KKLDLTEE
-745 EAAAKKATRAAQ
+745 EAAAKKAARATQ

-764 NKTVAEKLSVLDEQ
+764 NKQLLDAQNVLNLE

-794 SMQYRARRNQALDLL
+794 SMRYRTDRQAALDLL
-809 RETAFGPKRGTKLG
+809 NGMATGARRDTALG
-823 NDAKEGLNHPSVTV
+823 KTAQAGLANPSITPQELAAV
-837 KELAETQQ
+837 KEREAL
-845 RYELKKGTARAELIE
+845 RKGTARSELLE
-860 ATDGVE
+860 ATNGVE
-866 NDKYADFKTS
+866 NDKYADFS
-876 GQALSWIAKNGNE
+876 NGGQALSWIAKNGNE

-900 FVRNMRV
+900 FVRNMKV
-907 VIVRSPADLPTN
+907 VIVRSGADLPTN
-919 YLRRQFEGA
+919 YLRSQFEGA

-960 DRINKYI
+960 DRINKYL
-967 DAVDAGIEP
+967 DDVAEGREP

-990 MKSAGRMYAA
+990 MKSAGRLYDA
-1000 LNQLGMTDARTD
+1000 LNKLGMTDERTD
-1012 ALARAEA
+1012 ALARANA
-1019 FTDIKEFVAYGMSNP
+1019 FTDIKEFVAYGMSQP

-1044 GMMSPT
+1044 GMYLGPKTSF
-1050 ATYFDGLY
+1050 FDGIF

-1066 KLFNMGPKH
+1066 KMFNMGEKH
-1075 SSAMQDLIIV
+1075 NSAMQDLIIV

-1091 VDIGEPKVTKQEA
+1091 TQIGEPKVTKQEA
-1104 AAAKKQTQKFDVD
+1104 ALAKKQTQKFDVD

-1133 IGESIENHSFEPI
+1133 IGESIDNHSFEPI

-1187 VDALTQEMSAM
+1187 VDSLTQEMSAM

-1226 NTMHLARLKKVSPTE
+1226 NAMHLARLKKVSPTE

-1280 RRTNQINAVYT
+1280 RRTNQIQAVYA

-1299 KGGHEMYKMVRQYY
+1299 KGGHEMYAMVRQYY
-1313 QDAYTTTRTMLNEQ
+1313 QDAYTATRTLLNEQ

-1351 SVGTDTEVLTDEDGT
+1351 SVGAAAETVLDEDGT

-1399 REFYLFENGTQRNLF
+1399 REFYLFENGKDRNLF
-1414 LKRRAREMGVD
+1414 QARRARELGVD
-1425 PKDSDIFEQGDD
+1425 RNDPGTFSKGDD

-1447 SSVMLQEMFANI
+1447 SSVMLQEMFAAI
-1459 DQADGA
+1459 DGA
-1465 GRFDIANFA
+1465 DTSKAPVNFSEDI
-1474 GAADPEAAAK
+1474 
-1484 AALEAYK
+1484 
-1491 EELKDQLYQTYLM
+1491 KDQLYQIYLQ

-1509 SFRKQFIHAEKITG
+1509 SFRKQFIHADKVTG

-1538 YANQLA
+1538 YSNQLA
-1544 KLKYGTEISNTVQRA
+1544 KLKYGTEISNSIRRA
-1559 RDTLKGMPTDMRGRM
+1559 RDTLAGMPADMRGRM
-1574 ELFVNEMDKRAQAE
+1574 ELFVNEMDKRAQDE
-1588 VNPPEDSAFAAG
+1588 VNPPEDSGLAAG
-1600 LNQFA
+1600 VNQFA

-1628 PTLSE
+1628 PTLSQ

-1638 KASAEL
+1638 KASVEL

-1652 SVGITQKDSETGEVT
+1652 SIGITQKDPETGEVT

-1689 QEAAEKYNLFSLTN
+1689 QEAIEKYNLFSLTN
-1703 TSVITDSARTPDNSP
+1703 TSVITDTARTPDDTP
-1718 ESMLGK
+1718 ETLLRK
-1724 TGKTITRGMTA
+1724 TGQTINRGMTA

-1756 FAKSGNFDESV
+1756 FAKSGNFDEAV
-1767 QKAVQTT
+1767 QKAVETT

-1796 TVGQFKMY
+1796 TIGQFKMY

-1849 VGMPMYSVITAVVD
+1849 VGMPMYSVITSLID
-1863 ALTDEDDEEVKKR
+1863 ALSDEEDEEVKKR

-1967 VSTGFNMVGAIDDF
+1967 VSTGFNMAGAIDDF

-2001 LVATRLGTEGAETKG
+2001 LVSYRLGTEGAETKG

-2026 NTLNLIAAATGFQP
+2026 NTMNLIAAATGFQP

-2054 KELVEAGTKRIKL
+2054 KELVEAGTKRTKL
-2067 LRRLNELALDDKV
+2067 LRRLNEIALDDKV
-2080 DGDAIRK
+2080 DGAAITK
-2087 AVKDIVEYNKRYPM
+2087 AIKDIVEYNKRYPM

-2107 PETIRKSLETMAEKR
+2107 PDTIRRSLETMAEKR

-2131 DKKLAPYVYPSTRA
+2131 DKKLAPYVYPSTKA
-2145 VTPIKEQ
+2145 VTPLKEE

>member
-13 EPSGFTFVPL
+13 EPSGFRFVPL

-33 VLGVQAK
+33 VSGVQDK
-40 KDKGKSVL
+40 KQKGKSVL

-459 EEADPVQAQFKDT
+459 EEVDPVQAQFKDT

-482 REQARQLATQDFQ
+482 RAQARQLANQDFE
-495 EAGYGNRLDTG
+495 EAGYGDRLDAG
-506 TVQSGVSV
+506 TVQPSVSV

-519 GADTGTPAP
+519 GADAGTPAP
-528 IGAGVGRDSETAVL
+528 IGRGVGRDSETAVL

-549 QPSTLKPVESF
+549 KPSALEVPQ
-560 FEDVEKKRNVDYKS
+560 N
-574 TKKLV
+574 LV
-579 SMPIDQF
+579 A
-586 LTLAERLDTPDKD
+586 LR
-599 KQERVSK
+599 KQMV
-606 RIEADEQFSE
+606 EADELAARSKYGPDKRNATMASRRYLTAMAEAAGTEETTSPEWQTLNDAVVQQSE
-616 TPYLYF
+616 TTP
-622 GTWSKDMPKGQAKVT
+622 A
-637 GHEGRHRAMQLKK
+637 
-650 MGYTHM
+650 
-656 PVELRGDIR
+656 VE
-665 WSEQDDPTK
+665 
-674 GDYDEVYPTEIIG
+674 EI
-687 ENDDVMPFPVPRE
+687 
-700 MATAPYADAQQ
+700 
-711 AAPTPAA
+711 AAPTPATV
-718 IEETVT
+718 EETVT
-724 PTATVKQGKPRGR
+724 PIAPVKQGKPRGR
-737 PKAALTEE
+737 KKLDLTEE
-745 EAAAKKATRAAQ
+745 EAAAKKAARAEQ

-764 NKTVAEKLSVLDEQ
+764 NKQLLDAQNVLNLE

-794 SMQYRARRNQALDLL
+794 SMRYRTDRQAALDLL
-809 RETAFGPKRGTKLG
+809 NGMATGARRNTALGKR
-823 NDAKEGLNHPSVTV
+823 AQEGLTNPNITPQELAAV
-837 KELAETQQ
+837 KEREAL
-845 RYELKKGTARAELIE
+845 RKGTARSELLE
-860 ATDGVE
+860 ATNGVE
-866 NDKYADFKTS
+866 NDKYADFS
-876 GQALSWIAKNGNE
+876 NGGQALSWIAKNGNE

-900 FVRNMRV
+900 FVRNMKV
-907 VIVRSPADLPTN
+907 VIVRSGADLPTN
-919 YLRRQFEGA
+919 YLRSQFEGA

-960 DRINKYI
+960 DRINKYL
-967 DAVDAGIEP
+967 DDVAEGREP
-976 EANLAEAVEEMNAV
+976 EAKLAEAVEEMNAV
-990 MKSAGRMYAA
+990 MKSAGRLYDA
-1000 LNQLGMTDARTD
+1000 LNKLGMTDERTD
-1012 ALARAEA
+1012 ALARANA
-1019 FTDIKEFVAYGMSNP
+1019 FTDIKEFVAYGMSQP

-1044 GMMSPT
+1044 GMYLGPKTSF
-1050 ATYFDGLY
+1050 FDGVF

-1066 KLFNMGPKH
+1066 KMFNMGEKH
-1075 SSAMQDLIIV
+1075 NSAMQDLIIV

-1091 VDIGEPKVTKQEA
+1091 TEIGEPKVTKQQA
-1104 AAAKKQTQKFDVD
+1104 ALAKKQTQKFDAD

-1133 IGESIENHSFEPI
+1133 IGESIDNHSFEPI

-1280 RRTNQINAVYT
+1280 RRTNQIQAVYV

-1313 QDAYTTTRTMLNEQ
+1313 QDAYTATRTLLNEQ

-1351 SVGTDTEVLTDEDGT
+1351 SVGAAAETVLDEDGT

-1399 REFYLFENGTQRNLF
+1399 REFYLFENGKDRNLF
-1414 LKRRAREMGVD
+1414 QARRARELGVD
-1425 PKDSDIFEQGDD
+1425 RNDPKTFSKGDD

-1447 SSVMLQEMFANI
+1447 SSVMLQEMFAAI
-1459 DQADGA
+1459 DGA
-1465 GRFDIANFA
+1465 DTSKAPVNFSEDI
-1474 GAADPEAAAK
+1474 
-1484 AALEAYK
+1484 
-1491 EELKDQLYQTYLM
+1491 KDQLYQIYLQ

-1509 SFRKQFIHAEKITG
+1509 SFRKQFIHADKVTG

-1538 YANQLA
+1538 YSNQLA
-1544 KLKYGTEISNTVQRA
+1544 KLKYGTEINNSIRRA
-1559 RDTLKGMPTDMRGRM
+1559 RDTLAGMPADMRGRM
-1574 ELFVNEMDKRAQAE
+1574 ELFVNEMDKRAQDE
-1588 VNPPEDSAFAAG
+1588 INPPEDSGLAAG
-1600 LNQFA
+1600 VNQFA

-1628 PTLSE
+1628 PTLSQ

-1638 KASAEL
+1638 KASVEL

-1652 SVGITQKDSETGEVT
+1652 SVGFTQKDAETGEVT

-1689 QEAAEKYNLFSLTN
+1689 QEAMEKYNLFSLTN
-1703 TSVITDSARTPDNSP
+1703 TSVITDTARTPDDAP
-1718 ESMLGK
+1718 ETLLRK
-1724 TGKTITRGMTA
+1724 TGQTINRGMTA

-1748 FAMAFNLE
+1748 FAMTFNLE
-1756 FAKSGNFDESV
+1756 FAKSGNFDEAV

-1796 TVGQFKMY
+1796 TIGQFKMY

-1811 FIRNGNTMFREGLGE
+1811 FIRNANTMFREGLGE

-1831 AAQRL
+1831 ATQRM
-1836 AGTLIMGSLFHGL
+1836 AGVLLMGSLFHGL
-1849 VGMPMYSVITAVVD
+1849 VGMPMYSVITSVID
-1863 ALTDEDDEEVKKR
+1863 ALSDEEDEEVKKR

-1921 GPISALTDINFS
+1921 GPISVLTDINFS

-1967 VSTGFNMVGAIDDF
+1967 VSTGFNMAGAVDDF

-2016 GDKLLKQEEI
+2016 GDKLLEKEEI
-2026 NTLNLIAAATGFQP
+2026 STMNLIAAATGFQP
-2040 TRLSRI
+2040 TRLARI
-2046 QEKNFAIQ
+2046 QERNFAMQ
-2054 KELVEAGTKRIKL
+2054 KEIVEAASKRTKL
-2067 LRRLNELALDDKV
+2067 LRRLNEIALDDKV
-2080 DGDAIRK
+2080 DGKDISNAI
-2087 AVKDIVEYNKRYPM
+2087 KDIVEYNKRYPM
-2101 EKFLIE
+2101 EKFLIQ
-2107 PETIRKSLETMAEKR
+2107 PDTIRRSLETMAEKR

-2131 DKKLAPYVYPSTRA
+2131 DKKLAPYVYPSTKA
-2145 VTPIKEQ
+2145 VTPLKEE